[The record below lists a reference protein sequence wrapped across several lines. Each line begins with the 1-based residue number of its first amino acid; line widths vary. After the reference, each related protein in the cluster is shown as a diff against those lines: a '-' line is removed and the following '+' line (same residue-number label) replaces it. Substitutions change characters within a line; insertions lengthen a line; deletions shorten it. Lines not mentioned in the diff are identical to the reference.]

1 MVTTI
6 GWVEDAEGVAFKNT
20 KVGGT
25 QLPEALVE
33 ELINIVNCVF
43 HGHRFASFSIA
54 TKEPDEVIT

>member
-33 ELINIVNCVF
+33 ELINIVNLSLI
-43 HGHRFASFSIA
+43 HI
-54 TKEPDEVIT
+54 